1 MKTFSRTTLAL
12 GAMLFAAQA
21 FAQITLYGQ
30 ENFAGRS
37 FTTER
42 EVRNLERF
50 GFNDRASSA
59 IVTGGRWEVCDD
71 ARFSGNCRVLRRGQY
86 ASLNSMGIGNNI
98 SSVRPIAR
106 GARIDDGR
114 FAPAPVAD
122 YDYRPRRDERLF
134 EANVTSVRAVIG
146 AAEQRCWVEREQIPV
161 ERRTLNVPGLAVGAV
176 IGGII
181 GHEIG
186 DGRRAGT
193 VGGAVA
199 GGAIG
204 ANIGGSGSNELV
216 TRDVQRCASVPNQ
229 RPTYYDVIYNFR
241 GVEHRVQ
248 MITNPGPTI
257 TVNARGEPRAA
268 S

>member
-1 MKTFSRTTLAL
+1 MKTLSRTAFAL
-12 GAMLFAAQA
+12 GAALFAAQA
-21 FAQITLYGQ
+21 LAQITLYGQ
-30 ENFAGRS
+30 ESYAGRS

-50 GFNDRASSA
+50 GFNDRASSV
-59 IVTGGRWEVCDD
+59 IVTGGRWEICED
-71 ARFSGNCRVLRRGQY
+71 ARFSGNCRIVRPGQY
-86 ASLNSMGIGNNI
+86 PSLNAMGLSNSI
-98 SSVRPIAR
+98 SSVRPVVR
-106 GARIDDGR
+106 GARIDDRR
-114 FAPAPVAD
+114 FAPEPVAA
-122 YDYRPRRDERLF
+122 YDYRPRPAERLF
-134 EANVTSVRAVIG
+134 QANVTSVRAVIG

-161 ERRTLNVPGLAVGAV
+161 ERRSLNVPGAVVGAV

-186 DGRRAGT
+186 DGRRVGT
-193 VGGAVA
+193 AGGAVA

-204 ANIGGSGSNELV
+204 ANVGRSNSEHLV
-216 TRDVQRCASVPNQ
+216 TRDVQKCASVPSQ

-248 MITNPGPTI
+248 MVTDPGPTI
-257 TVNARGEPRAA
+257 TVNARGEPRA